1 MRVKSCNNVSMWFND
16 DGVYYREIVRIICA
30 GLIKVEAKTLAW
42 LMGRRGDMD
51 TEGKDCA

>member
-1 MRVKSCNNVSMWFND
+1 MWFND

-30 GLIKVEAKTLAW
+30 GLIKVKAKTLAW
-42 LMGRRGDMD
+42 VILLVGRRGDMD